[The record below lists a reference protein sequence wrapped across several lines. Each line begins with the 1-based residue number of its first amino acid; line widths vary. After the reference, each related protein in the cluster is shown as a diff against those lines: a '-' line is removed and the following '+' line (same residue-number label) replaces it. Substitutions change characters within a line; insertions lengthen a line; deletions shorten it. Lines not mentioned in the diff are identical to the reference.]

1 MTKLRFEFMF
11 DDVDPK
17 LLRKGKDLKKKNKYG
32 LKQVEGHIKW
42 IQQNW
47 SQSTAITVLCHDKEE
62 GTTYAFDNIS
72 IVPFSSGGKEVALFS
87 EIESQIL
94 QAPDNVIS
102 DPNSLIMDIESQY
115 QNELEE
121 EEIPKKEKSKK
132 GFKLPSIQVP
142 FQKKKELSKTGSSD
156 QYNTEYV
163 SEITQDNQYETET
176 EEPSEEPEVI
186 DGESEGNTEEIN
198 TNEEES
204 FDFEDEP
211 EYKET
216 TSSLEESSL
225 YPTAQSIDN
234 SSNNV
239 YQENQYQVATQPI
252 MNVRPLKKH
261 ETVNLLTLQEYC
273 DVGEE
278 IKLSI
283 DQLTEKLKQE
293 NLFKFVGIP
302 SAGLTN
308 TRIDEYRSNYALLKL
323 SEAKFENLRELYSRE
338 VNGLVAE
345 ALEKLKTAIVLVWNT
360 PYDLKVKNDKKD
372 ILDEMENKASKQ
384 IKEFMSQQ
392 EELLKDK
399 QAKFEADQEIELQQF
414 IAQQKATKNAFI
426 AQEKERSQNL
436 IDSKAEAINVRLEKE
451 REEFLDE
458 EMYKLK
464 NDMNLNL
471 FDGKRKTI
479 QELAVGVGKAN
490 EDVWNQAL
498 KEIEEIQNEIREKT
512 PLWASEIKE
521 FNILEE
527 QEHQRS
533 KAIEDLN
540 LRKESLEI
548 KRLETEINLKRQE
561 ELEHENKMLA
571 IKLETALSK
580 NELYEVEQ
588 KQHLKANELY
598 DVKPSPLSILTGNRH
613 VAGSRK

>member
-11 DDVDPK
+11 DDIEPK
-17 LLRKGKDLKKKNKYG
+17 LLRKGKDLKKKNRYG
-32 LKQVEGHIKW
+32 LKQAEGLVKW

-47 SQSTAITVLCHDKEE
+47 SQSTVITVLCHDKEGE
-62 GTTYAFDNIS
+62 TTYAFDNIS
-72 IVPFSSGGKEVALFS
+72 IVPFALGGKEVALFS
-87 EIESQIL
+87 EIETQIL
-94 QAPDNVIS
+94 QAPDNVIA

-115 QNELEE
+115 QDELEE
-121 EEIPKKEKSKK
+121 EEIPNKQISKK
-132 GFKLPSIQVP
+132 GFKLPSLQVP
-142 FQKKKELSKTGSSD
+142 FKKKKELSKTGSSD
-156 QYNTEYV
+156 QYHTEYV
-163 SEITQDNQYETET
+163 LESTQDIQYK
-176 EEPSEEPEVI
+176 EEPEVVSEEPETDSQAEEVI
-186 DGESEGNTEEIN
+186 QEEVSG
-198 TNEEES
+198 NEEES
-204 FDFEDEP
+204 FEFEDE
-211 EYKET
+211 ETDYNET
-216 TSSLEESSL
+216 TSSQEQDTLN
-225 YPTAQSIDN
+225 PVAQNTVN
-234 SSNNV
+234 SANNL
-239 YQENQYQVATQPI
+239 YQENQYQVLNPQV

-283 DQLTEKLKQE
+283 TQLTEKLKQE

-308 TRIDEYRSNYALLKL
+308 TRIDEYRSNHALLRL

-360 PYDLKVKNDKKD
+360 PYDLKVKIDKKD

-490 EDVWNQAL
+490 EEVWNKAL
-498 KEIEEIQNEIREKT
+498 KEIEEIQNEISEKT

-527 QEHQRS
+527 QEHQRM
-533 KAIEDLN
+533 KANEDLK

-548 KRLETEINLKRQE
+548 QRLETEINLKRQE

-588 KQHLKANELY
+588 KQLFQTNEFH
-598 DVKPSPLSILTGNRH
+598 DTKQSPLSILSNRH